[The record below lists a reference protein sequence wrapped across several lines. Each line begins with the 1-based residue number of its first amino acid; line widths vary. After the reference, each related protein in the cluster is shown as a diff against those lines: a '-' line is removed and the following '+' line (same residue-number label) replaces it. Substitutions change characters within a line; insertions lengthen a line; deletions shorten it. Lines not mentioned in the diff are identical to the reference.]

1 MGIFSALPST
11 QTTIDLI
18 FFQWAGLEKLGH
30 ADAFQPYSYSLWPF
44 SMVGVETP
52 PPPVNAYSDPP
63 ACIELKKV
71 QMYLS
76 LPEWMEWSKWK
87 GQDGSWVFSVLSNW
101 CKESKLLMRS
111 KLKLLVKSKKILIK
125 KLDKNINFQCIL
137 FPQFIKANACL

>member
-1 MGIFSALPST
+1 M
-11 QTTIDLI
+11 
-18 FFQWAGLEKLGH
+18 GH
-30 ADAFQPYSYSLWPF
+30 ADAFQPYTYSLWPF

-125 KLDKNINFQCIL
+125 KIGQKYKFSMYSISTIYQSECMFIANKMSVNLRKFVFIN
-137 FPQFIKANACL
+137 